1 MEGLLMFEFNDA
13 LDFEIDFNG
22 TIDNYTSPEE
32 LSFEIKK
39 MLDEW
44 LTWNIDG
51 DVDFYVTEI

>member
-1 MEGLLMFEFNDA
+1 MFELNDA
-13 LDFEIDFNG
+13 LEFEIEFNG

-39 MLDEW
+39 VLEEW
-44 LTWNIDG
+44 LTWNVDG

>member
-13 LDFEIDFNG
+13 LDFEIEFNG

-39 MLDEW
+39 MIEEW
-44 LTWNIDG
+44 LTWNVDG
-51 DVDFYVTEI
+51 DVDWYVTEI